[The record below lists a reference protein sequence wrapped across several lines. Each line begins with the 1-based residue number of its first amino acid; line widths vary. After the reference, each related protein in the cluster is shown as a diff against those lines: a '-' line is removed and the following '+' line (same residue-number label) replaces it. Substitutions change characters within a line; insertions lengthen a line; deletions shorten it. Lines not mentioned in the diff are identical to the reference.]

1 MSFGLRRNTRIRED
15 TLHYATEDGRY
26 KAKQLQQERK
36 VKEYKDTIEKL
47 EKKIVALE
55 TERQVQHD
63 QLQAQEKRHEE
74 ALYQSAV
81 TNRENHVQFEKYQKL
96 TEEKQK
102 VEEQSKY
109 LNDDVKSLRES
120 SNILRAAHER
130 LFADYQSVGKKY
142 KLLEAE
148 NLKLKDENE
157 DLNRSVTNLKVY
169 KDKFVAANKEIV
181 KIYRDKQKIAKERV
195 KQKDVS
201 DKMEQGYLMAID
213 ELNERLK
220 HSLDTIRVVKRK
232 YDITHAEFNSQKEES
247 EKQIKLLQG
256 IKDENKQLKMN
267 LNAEQ
272 IKNENNA
279 TKIDEISASLTAY
292 ADDVA
297 RKIDLK
303 ENLHKKMVEGLLTQY
318 HKKLQKA
325 NSSMKLQ
332 KQLLE
337 ERARDDVNK
346 LMDQQEVLSEQL
358 MSQIK
363 RLAKENTELKNK
375 NKLLQDENRRIL
387 LRSRKSK
394 AKRQLNEEMTS
405 TWRSEL
411 LLSKDRTQRQK
422 DKFSKFTETFGSHTD
437 LYTRYHGIPNDRV
450 RSRRSLASSSLI
462 AAMNETKN

>member
-1 MSFGLRRNTRIRED
+1 MSFGLRRHTRIRED
-15 TLHYATEDGRY
+15 TLHNATEDGRY

-36 VKEYKDTIEKL
+36 VKEYKETIEKL

-130 LFADYQSVGKKY
+130 LFADYQSIGKKY
-142 KLLEAE
+142 KVLEAE

-157 DLNRSVTNLKVY
+157 DLSRSVTNLKIY
-169 KDKFVAANKEIV
+169 KGKFVAANKEIV
-181 KIYRDKQKIAKERV
+181 KIYRDKQKLANERV

-232 YDITHAEFNSQKEES
+232 YDITFAEFNSHKEDS
-247 EKQIKLLQG
+247 EKQMKLLQA
-256 IKDENKQLKMN
+256 IKDENEQLKTN
-267 LNAEQ
+267 LNLEQ

-279 TKIDEISASLTAY
+279 TKIDDLSASLTTY

-303 ENLHKKMVEGLLTQY
+303 DTLHQKMVERLLTQY
-318 HKKLQKA
+318 NKKIQKA
-325 NSSMKLQ
+325 TSNMKLQ
-332 KQLLE
+332 KQLVE

-346 LMDQQEVLSEQL
+346 VMDQQEVLSAQL

-363 RLAKENTELKNK
+363 RLANENNELRNK
-375 NKLLQDENRRIL
+375 NKLLQDENRRIIL
-387 LRSRKSK
+387 HSRKNNT
-394 AKRQLNEEMTS
+394 KRQLNEKIS
-405 TWRSEL
+405 SRLRSETFL
-411 LLSKDRTQRQK
+411 PKDRTHRHVQN
-422 DKFSKFTETFGSHTD
+422 FSTETFGSHNGY
-437 LYTRYHGIPNDRV
+437 YTRNRSLPNGRT
-450 RSRRSLASSSLI
+450 RPRRSLASSSLI
-462 AAMNETKN
+462 SAMNETKN

>member
-130 LFADYQSVGKKY
+130 LFADYQSIGKKY

-247 EKQIKLLQG
+247 EK
-256 IKDENKQLKMN
+256 
-267 LNAEQ
+267 
-272 IKNENNA
+272 
-279 TKIDEISASLTAY
+279 
-292 ADDVA
+292 
-297 RKIDLK
+297 
-303 ENLHKKMVEGLLTQY
+303 
-318 HKKLQKA
+318 
-325 NSSMKLQ
+325 
-332 KQLLE
+332 
-337 ERARDDVNK
+337 
-346 LMDQQEVLSEQL
+346 
-358 MSQIK
+358 
-363 RLAKENTELKNK
+363 
-375 NKLLQDENRRIL
+375 
-387 LRSRKSK
+387 
-394 AKRQLNEEMTS
+394 
-405 TWRSEL
+405 
-411 LLSKDRTQRQK
+411 
-422 DKFSKFTETFGSHTD
+422 
-437 LYTRYHGIPNDRV
+437 
-450 RSRRSLASSSLI
+450 
-462 AAMNETKN
+462 